1 MRTKHQQNNVK
12 ELSEHIQNTSYQLLA
27 PEAQSEIDCSPVR
40 TANISS
46 QFSENPRSEIMNAVF
61 VDFNF
66 NACNHACT
74 AELVDFQNIPYD
86 LKSSSAYSKC
96 CWQISNTHMHHIV
109 LLRKIDHLLLYQA
122 AQQPTQT
129 FSNITVLNGYKKWR
143 ENKLFA
149 VKSQVTSTLSTNLSR
164 RNTAF
169 FLKSA
174 SQHQKTKRYF

>member
-1 MRTKHQQNNVK
+1 M
-12 ELSEHIQNTSYQLLA
+12 
-27 PEAQSEIDCSPVR
+27 R
-40 TANISS
+40 TANISL
-46 QFSENPRSEIMNAVF
+46 QFSENTRSEIMNARF

-86 LKSSSAYSKC
+86 LKSSSACSKS
-96 CWQISNTHMHHIV
+96 CWQISNTHIHHIV
-109 LLRKIDHLLLYQA
+109 LLRKIDHHLLYQA

-129 FSNITVLNGYKKWR
+129 FSNITILNGCKKWR

-149 VKSQVTSTLSTNLSR
+149 VKSQVTSTFSTNLR
-164 RNTAF
+164 GKNTAF

-174 SQHQKTKRYF
+174 S